1 MISLLKQLLK
11 KQRSKQYFYRLIG
24 YGLVSVVV
32 PIILISSIS
41 YSITINNMEKQNYQ
55 ARMNMLGQLQSRVD
69 ERLET
74 ARKALYSLMFD
85 ADIVRAAQT
94 NSSSLSSQ
102 QLMDAQEKLALL
114 HQSIDGSYGVSFFFV
129 DSKAVLFND
138 RYITM
143 LNQEWISDYPKHGPV
158 GEWHYQTGSNFRVV
172 SYTIALPAF
181 SKTPRAYLT
190 VHMNH
195 NTFADILR
203 DIDFIEMGDLYF
215 LDAELQPIL
224 SRKQGDIDGGQA
236 EKGLEWIE
244 GNDRQY
250 DIWKDKP
257 SNLTALYIQSEK
269 TGYYT
274 ALLIPLNAQA
284 GFVAEIIWVTI
295 LISLL
300 AIVTGGVIIYINSRR
315 LYAPIYQWL
324 KAENYTQ
331 EGQIDNKDEWS
342 WLRARWQLL
351 KEDLQINEPVLRRS
365 FLSALMAGYYSESK
379 KDLPD
384 LLNRRQISH
393 NQKCVAF
400 IVDAGD
406 YLAYKSFKEEDEALV
421 HAAISNI
428 FEDLIRHY
436 HLEGDSFKRS
446 EVNQTIF
453 ILYYPRDASDAQAE
467 QMTKQITQALIMSIK
482 TYLKFR
488 ATLGLGRLRQS
499 VLELRDSY
507 LEAIEALQYRIIR
520 EDEQILDINDV
531 IKVKDRFEYPFDTSK
546 KIVKELRSANQ
557 SEVENSFN
565 EFVDVIRLK
574 TYSDQTYRQIFLMLY
589 DAMIQGLNY
598 FSYEAVNEL
607 LNKNGYEKI
616 LNAQSFT
623 EIEQWFKQDWI
634 ISCFLLIERENES
647 KGTQI
652 IESAKQYIAM
662 TLDQDHSLNLVAEQ
676 VNLNPSYFSR
686 LFRKETGQNF
696 LQYVASIKVD
706 EAKKQLEQ
714 TDDPIYSIAEKVGY
728 TEQTFRRVF
737 KSQTGMSP
745 NEYRKSLRS

>member
-1 MISLLKQLLK
+1 MIRLLKQLLK
-11 KQRSKQYFYRLIG
+11 KRRSKQYFYRLIG

-41 YSITINNMEKQNYQ
+41 YNITINNMEKQNYQ

-69 ERLET
+69 ERLEA
-74 ARKALYSLMFD
+74 ARKALYSLVFD
-85 ADIVRAAQT
+85 ADLVRAAQT

-102 QLMDAQEKLALL
+102 QMMDAQEKLALL
-114 HQSIDGSYGVSFFFV
+114 NQSIEGSYGVSFYFV

-143 LNQEWISDYPKHGPV
+143 LDQEWISDYPKHGPI
-158 GEWHYQTGSNFRVV
+158 GEWHYQTNANFRVV

-195 NTFADILR
+195 NAFADILR

-215 LDAELQPIL
+215 LDTELQPIL
-224 SRKQGDIDGGQA
+224 SRKQGNIDGSQA
-236 EKGLEWIE
+236 AKGLEWIK
-244 GNDRQY
+244 GNERQF

-257 SNLTALYIQSEK
+257 SNLTALYIQSDK

-300 AIVTGGVIIYINSRR
+300 AIVTGGVIIYINSRK

-324 KAENYTQ
+324 KAENYAL

-365 FLSALMAGYYSESK
+365 FLSALLAGYYSESE

-384 LLNRRQISH
+384 LLKRHKIPH
-393 NQKCVAF
+393 DQKCVAF
-400 IVDAGD
+400 IIDAGD
-406 YLAYKSFKEEDEALV
+406 YLLYKSFKVEDEALV
-421 HAAISNI
+421 HAAMSNI

-436 HLEGDSFKRS
+436 HLEGDSFRRS

-453 ILYYPRDASDAQAE
+453 ILYYPRDLSDAQAE
-467 QMTKQITQALIMSIK
+467 QVTKQITQALIMSIK

-488 ATLGLGRLRQS
+488 ATLGLGRLRHS
-499 VLELRDSY
+499 VFELRDSY

-557 SEVENSFN
+557 SEVESSFN
-565 EFVDVIRLK
+565 EFVEIIRLK

-616 LNAQSFT
+616 LKAQSFT
-623 EIEQWFKQDWI
+623 EIEQWFKQEWI

-696 LQYVASIKVD
+696 LQYVASIKID
-706 EAKKQLEQ
+706 EAMKQLEQ
-714 TDDPIYSIAEKVGY
+714 TDDPIYNIAEKVGY

>member
-1 MISLLKQLLK
+1 MISLLQHLLK
-11 KQRSKQYFYRLIG
+11 KRRSKQYFYRLIG

-41 YSITINNMEKQNYQ
+41 YNITISNMEKQNYQ

-69 ERLET
+69 ERLES
-74 ARKALYSLMFD
+74 ARKALYSLLFD
-85 ADIVRAAQT
+85 ADIARAAQA
-94 NSSSLSSQ
+94 SGRSLSSQ
-102 QLMDAQEKLALL
+102 QLIDAQEKLALL
-114 HQSIDGSYGVSFFFV
+114 NQSIDGSFGVSVFFV
-129 DSKAVLFND
+129 DSNAVLFQD
-138 RYITM
+138 RYITK
-143 LNQEWISDYPKHGPV
+143 LNQEWITDYPKHVQV
-158 GEWHYQTGSNFRVV
+158 GEWQYQMGSNYRVV

-190 VHMNH
+190 VHINH
-195 NTFADILR
+195 SAFADILR
-203 DIDFIEMGDLYF
+203 DIDFIEWGDLYF

-224 SRKQGDIDGGQA
+224 SSKQGDISESQA
-236 EKGLEWIE
+236 EKGMEWIE
-244 GNDRQY
+244 GNDRPF
-250 DIWKDKP
+250 DSWKDKP
-257 SNLTALYIQSEK
+257 SNLTALYIQSDK
-269 TGYYT
+269 TSYYT
-274 ALLIPLNAQA
+274 ALLLPLNTQG
-284 GFVAEIIWVTI
+284 GFVADIIWITI

-300 AIVTGGVIIYINSRR
+300 AIVTGGVILYVNSKR

-331 EGQIDNKDEWS
+331 EGQIENRDEWT
-342 WLRARWQLL
+342 WLRSRWQLL
-351 KEDLQINEPVLRRS
+351 KEDLQKNEPVLRKS
-365 FLSALMAGYYSESK
+365 FLSALLGGYYSESK

-384 LLNRRQISH
+384 LLNRRQITH
-393 NQKCVAF
+393 NQKCVVF
-400 IVDAGD
+400 IVDAGE
-406 YLAYKSFKEEDEALV
+406 YLTYKSFKEEDEALV

-428 FEDLIRHY
+428 FEELIRPY
-436 HLEGDSFKRS
+436 HLEGDSFKRF
-446 EVNQTIF
+446 EVNQSIF
-453 ILYYPRDASDAQAE
+453 ILYYPRDASDAQAQ

-482 TYLKFR
+482 TYLKFP
-488 ATLGLGRLRQS
+488 ATLGLGKIRQS

-520 EDEQILDINDV
+520 EKDQIIDINDV
-531 IKVKDRFEYPFDTSK
+531 IKVRDRFEYPFDISK
-546 KIVKELRSANQ
+546 KIVKELRSANRR
-557 SEVENSFN
+557 EVENSFN
-565 EFVDVIRLK
+565 EFVDAIRLK

-616 LNAQSFT
+616 LHAQSFT

-647 KGTQI
+647 KGKQI

-696 LQYVASIKVD
+696 LQYVSSIKAD